1 MDTPTDPTTLRARLA
16 APAAA
21 PLDLDALRF
30 VLLDTV
36 SALATEAAST
46 EAQARGQAPDHALD
60 HAPDHALDQA
70 LDRAQ
75 DRAADGPGALH
86 VLAAVLVRAAAEPPA
101 AGAVDELVGLA
112 TTIVYG
118 AGDTDPATAGVD
130 RLVLAVAHLLRAR
143 LQPGAG
149 DADRVT
155 AAGHLL
161 AAAELLPA
169 GHPAAATVVSA
180 APAFVGAAG
189 PYAARL
195 AAALAPA
202 RTAGALRADAPP

>member
-1 MDTPTDPTTLRARLA
+1 MDTPTDTTTLRARLA

-36 SALATEAAST
+36 SALATEAAS
-46 EAQARGQAPDHALD
+46 APGQAPDQ
-60 HAPDHALDQA
+60 APDQASDQA
-70 LDRAQ
+70 P

-86 VLAAVLVRAAAEPPA
+86 VLAAVLVRAAVEPPA

-118 AGDTDPATAGVD
+118 AEEADPATAGVD

-169 GHPAAATVVSA
+169 GHPAAATVASA

-195 AAALAPA
+195 AAALAPT
-202 RTAGALRADAPP
+202 RTAGALRPDAPP